1 MLNDPH
7 SLGTTLAKILT
18 IINVHVVSDIIRQLS
33 IGLVL
38 DSLTKVDWF
47 LAFFPLIVFNHT
59 ISE

>member
-7 SLGTTLAKILT
+7 SLGTSLAKILT

-33 IGLVL
+33 IGFVL

-47 LAFFPLIVFNHT
+47 LTFFPLIVFNHT